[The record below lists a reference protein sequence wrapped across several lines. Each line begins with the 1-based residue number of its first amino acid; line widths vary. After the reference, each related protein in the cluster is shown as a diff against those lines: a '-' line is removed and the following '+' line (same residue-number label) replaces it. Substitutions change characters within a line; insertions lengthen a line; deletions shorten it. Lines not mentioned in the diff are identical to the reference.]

1 MATQIV
7 PYNTAMQLGSGFNS
21 FTQTPCVDH
30 AVIRDV
36 DIIAKLEEDG
46 EEHKQVAQSVTYKT
60 CVIEKT
66 TDVTD
71 EMKVSATAPITYTLL
86 TDFLQWQINGAFNI
100 KYDQLT
106 VDGSGNFVNTNK
118 IKDSDVSIMV
128 SVKVVNQ
135 TIYDYSLTKFQP
147 VPNMKEA
154 SPQRLIEIYGDSFI
168 SGWQE
173 GGEFLAV
180 ISIKAKN
187 RDEAQTIA
195 ADARVAFSQNKNP
208 PPGSTSKELSLDI
221 SAKFDNIKKHLAGEN
236 EVSVSV
242 TWTGGGQQLKE
253 ATKDWDF
260 DTMKAV
266 ALKFPDLC
274 AKTPMRTHALLT
286 KYTALRSFYTSQAFD
301 LPVYDKTGTYT
312 NVLQEAY
319 LDYKSILASI
329 QVLAY
334 DVSEGTKALVTNPRG
349 NKAGLSCID
358 IFIVEHAKAITEK
371 AAATEEEAPAP
382 EPAVEAESVEG
393 SVAEVIS
400 PSSLPEKVITLPPP
414 SIDEPFAPSI
424 VGLEEAR
431 LKCRFMMNRIIQEID
446 NITIKPEIATDEA
459 RQTPYLSPFLFK
471 MLLPLGVPLP
481 SESSPALQAV
491 AASKVDPDALSKK
504 FIGVA
509 A

>member
-36 DIIAKLEEDG
+36 DIAAKLEKED
-46 EEHKQVAQSVTYKT
+46 EEPKQVAQSVTYKT

-71 EMKVSATAPITYTLL
+71 EMK
-86 TDFLQWQINGAFNI
+86 INGAFNI

-135 TIYDYSLTKFQP
+135 TIDDYSLTKFQP

-180 ISIKAKN
+180 ISIEAKN

-221 SAKFDNIKKHLAGEN
+221 SAKFDNIKKHLADEN

-253 ATKDWDF
+253 ADTVLNQATRDWDF

-286 KYTALRSFYTSQAFD
+286 KYTALRSFYTSQTFD
-301 LPVYDKTGTYT
+301 LPIYDKTGTYT

-334 DVSEGTKALVTNPRG
+334 DVSEGTKALVINPRG
-349 NKAGLSCID
+349 NKAAIRPDPRDTD
-358 IFIVEHAKAITEK
+358 IIVVEHAKAITEK
-371 AAATEEEAPAP
+371 AAAAEEEAPAP
-382 EPAVEAESVEG
+382 KPAVESESVEG

-400 PSSLPEKVITLPPP
+400 PSSLPQKVVTLPPP
-414 SIDEPFAPSI
+414 SINEPFAPTI

-491 AASKVDPDALSKK
+491 AASKIDPDALSKK
-504 FIGVA
+504 FMGVA

>member
-36 DIIAKLEEDG
+36 DIAAKLEKEG
-46 EEHKQVAQSVTYKT
+46 EEPTQVAQSVTYKT

-71 EMKVSATAPITYTLL
+71 EMK
-86 TDFLQWQINGAFNI
+86 INGAFNI

-208 PPGSTSKELSLDI
+208 PPGSTTKELSLDI
-221 SAKFDNIKKHLAGEN
+221 SAKFDNIKKHLADEN

-274 AKTPMRTHALLT
+274 AKTPMRTRALLT
-286 KYTALRSFYTSQAFD
+286 KYTALRSFYTSQTFD

-334 DVSEGTKALVTNPRG
+334 DVSEGTKALVINPRG
-349 NKAGLSCID
+349 NKA
-358 IFIVEHAKAITEK
+358 VAEHAKAITEK
-371 AAATEEEAPAP
+371 AAETEDEAPAP

-393 SVAEVIS
+393 SVAEVIR
-400 PSSLPEKVITLPPP
+400 PSSLPQKVVTLPPP
-414 SIDEPFAPSI
+414 SIDEPFAPTV

-504 FIGVA
+504 FMGVA
-509 A
+509 G